1 MTQQGTKICKICGK
15 EYEYCKTK
23 AHGAFRWQD
32 VACCVE
38 HANQYFEEI
47 AISRGEKK
55 PKETKQVEKENKD
68 AFAKAD
74 FVNKKNDKKEK
85 K

>member
-1 MTQQGTKICKICGK
+1 MIPNGTRICKVCGK

-23 AHGAFRWQD
+23 ARGQFKWQD
-32 VACCVE
+32 VACCIE

-55 PKETKQVEKENKD
+55 SPSIDQPKKQNKEP
-68 AFAKAD
+68 FI
-74 FVNKKNDKKEK
+74 KKKSEEK
-85 K
+85 KGEEK

>member
-1 MTQQGTKICKICGK
+1 MTQNGTKICKICGK

-55 PKETKQVEKENKD
+55 PQKDEQVKKQ
-68 AFAKAD
+68 
-74 FVNKKNDKKEK
+74 KKEAPAK
-85 K
+85 KLFKDDKEEEK